1 MRHYIT
7 KLSLALTI
15 LALACS
21 PGVAGERTVPHKE
34 HGKGELEDVGEG
46 FLTFMGGGVAT
57 HFGKYT
63 QTGGNEFDD
72 MGNVTD
78 GFFTTTAADG
88 STISGIYFGSYT
100 VNDDGTVT
108 FDVTALWQEGTG
120 RFEGVTGEAR
130 VIAQLEGVFAGAK
143 YEYVTEGTLTFP

>member
-1 MRHYIT
+1 MRHNIP
-7 KLSLALTI
+7 KFSLALAV

-21 PGVAGERTVPHKE
+21 PGAAGEHTVPHKE
-34 HGKGELEDVGEG
+34 RGKGTLEDVGAG
-46 FLTFMGGGVAT
+46 FLTFAGGGKAT

-72 MGNVTD
+72 MGQVLN

-108 FDVTALWQEGTG
+108 FDVTALWLEGTG

-130 VIAQLEGVFAGAK
+130 VIAHLEGVFEGAR
-143 YEYVTEGTLTFP
+143 YEYVTKGTLTFP